1 VVEGAKAVEFLNGTR
16 SRGPPEWLGLGP
28 IAREEGATV
37 GVFGKAVEAFGEEV
51 IVVPDP
57 GDLVGILVGEF
68 GADSH
73 EELAAWGAG
82 SGGLGGVGAIRD
94 GLFNGDRFLR
104 DQHWRT
110 F

>member
-16 SRGPPEWLGLGP
+16 SRGPPEWLGLGL

-51 IVVPDP
+51 IAVPDP
-57 GDLVGILVGEF
+57 GDLGILAAEF

-82 SGGLGGVGAIRD
+82 SGGLGGVGAVSD
-94 GLFNGDRFLR
+94 ELPFGVRFPGVR
-104 DQHWRT
+104 H
-110 F
+110 